1 MANPSSLTLMAVH
14 AHPDDESSS
23 TGGVLAK
30 YSDEGITTVVVTCTN
45 GEYGDGPEHVKPGED
60 SHDPESVAKTR
71 IAELEIACEHLGVT
85 HLEMLGY
92 HDSGMP
98 EWVYK
103 DHAHVFW
110 NVPFEESVGRVVALV
125 ERYRP
130 DVMVTYDNSGGRS
143 HPDHVQAHRVA
154 VEAYQRTGIPAK
166 LYFIVRRRGD
176 FDKVRERMLAAG
188 LEVPGPPQRTL
199 DPEALQRMAEAEK
212 RITTT
217 VDTAAVGA
225 RKRAALV
232 AHASQLDRSWWNHIP
247 DDAVAEVF
255 AKETFIRAEDRTGAP
270 LPEDDLFAGLR

>member
-1 MANPSSLTLMAVH
+1 
-14 AHPDDESSS
+14 
-23 TGGVLAK
+23 
-30 YSDEGITTVVVTCTN
+30 
-45 GEYGDGPEHVKPGED
+45 
-60 SHDPESVAKTR
+60 
-71 IAELEIACEHLGVT
+71 
-85 HLEMLGY
+85 
-92 HDSGMP
+92 
-98 EWVYK
+98 
-103 DHAHVFW
+103 
-110 NVPFEESVGRVVALV
+110 
-125 ERYRP
+125 
-130 DVMVTYDNSGGRS
+130 
-143 HPDHVQAHRVA
+143 
-154 VEAYQRTGIPAK
+154 
-166 LYFIVRRRGD
+166 
-176 FDKVRERMLAAG
+176 MLAAG